1 MAEGSGKVLVTGG
14 AGFVG
19 SYLVEQLVA
28 DNHTVRVLE
37 KPGVATS
44 HLPIDKIEIVVG
56 DLRDERA
63 VEEAAVGCDLVLH
76 LAANPHLWSR
86 DPREFEQVNHQG
98 TRRVLAAARNVGAR
112 RVVHVSTESILS
124 PVGYTDIITE
134 KTGATLDDMIGPYC
148 RSKWL
153 AEQAVREAIKVGDP
167 VVVVRP
173 SILVGPG
180 DRHLGPP
187 SRMICD
193 FCNGR
198 IKAFIDGNLN
208 LIDVRDVAAGIW
220 AAAQRGE
227 VGRCYLLVYENWSI
241 LGLLRYLS
249 ELVGRPPPRW
259 RVPYPLAL
267 LFAHLEEW
275 FCTYVAPGRQPLA
288 TVTGVKLT
296 RRSFYFDGTQSTI
309 DLGWQPA
316 RDCRDTIV
324 EAINWFRASGY
335 IDMGNSAARQKSAAS
350 RLPTIGDHSKK

>member
-1 MAEGSGKVLVTGG
+1 MAEGSGRVLVTGG

-44 HLPIDKIEIVVG
+44 HLPIDKIEIVFG

-63 VEEAAVGCDLVLH
+63 VKEAAVGCDVVLH
-76 LAANPHLWSR
+76 LAANPNLWTR
-86 DPREFEQVNHQG
+86 DPHEFEEVNHQG
-98 TRRVLAAARNVGAR
+98 TRRVLAATRDAGAR

-124 PVGYTDIITE
+124 PIGYTGIINE
-134 KTGATLDDMIGPYC
+134 KTRVTLDETIGPYC

-153 AEQAVREAIKVGDP
+153 AEQAVREAVEIGDP
-167 VVVVRP
+167 VVIVRP
-173 SILVGPG
+173 SIPVGPG

-198 IKAFIDGNLN
+198 IKAFLDCNLN

-220 AAAQRGE
+220 AAAQRGQ
-227 VGRCYLLVYENWSI
+227 VGRCYLLVNENWYI
-241 LGLLRYLS
+241 LDLWRYLS
-249 ELVGRPPPRW
+249 GLVGRPTPRW

-267 LFAHLEEW
+267 LFARFEEW
-275 FCTYVAPGRQPLA
+275 FCTYMAAGRQPLA

-296 RRSFYFDGTQSTI
+296 RRSFCFDGTQSTI

-316 RDCRDTIV
+316 RDCRQAIV
-324 EAINWFRASGY
+324 EAVAWFRASGY
-335 IDMGNSAARQKSAAS
+335 IDVSKSAT
-350 RLPTIGDHSKK
+350 RL